1 MQPIIHK
8 ITVDISG
15 KPKYKQKVLP
25 LNLVR
30 DDNLLNIF
38 EISVKDDGTD
48 VALSDITRAT
58 VTFLKDDGNPVIG
71 DAVVDNVNNVLT
83 YAFQG
88 NELSFPGNVLFTVEL
103 YKNGGRQTS
112 GQIKFKVVADLD
124 NGSGIP
130 STPEYAVLTQLINDT
145 QASKDA
151 ADEAATAANAA
162 SQATQ
167 QAISSADEATADANN
182 AAGSANSAAI
192 NANNAAAMANSAA
205 TNANNAA
212 TAANV
217 ATTAANTAA
226 LSADNAS
233 QSANNA
239 ADNANGAATSANNAA
254 TAANAAAVN
263 TNTVISTANQAAEN
277 ANNAANEA
285 NAAATSVYN
294 AIYNVNGNL
303 TEQTLYIFGLVPIDG
318 GTFFDV
324 TTDFV
329 MDGGQY

>member
-71 DAVVDNVNNVLT
+71 DAVVDDANNVLT
-83 YAFQG
+83 YTFQG

-112 GQIKFKVVADLD
+112 GQIKFKAVADLD

-145 QASKDA
+145 QASKDS
-151 ADEAATAANAA
+151 ADAAATAANAA
-162 SQATQ
+162 SQAAQ
-167 QAISSADEATADANN
+167 QAASSVDEATADANN
-182 AAGSANSAAI
+182 AAT
-192 NANNAAAMANSAA
+192 MANSAA

-277 ANNAANEA
+277 ANNAANKA